1 MRGDRDLRYFTDT
14 EGGSSGSPVLND
26 EWKVVALH
34 RGSAFAK
41 GVDYQGRS
49 TAYINLGTQI
59 HAILA
64 HIQANAPDLAR
75 ELGVNWSKRIKAAYE
90 ITYQPSSPDTS
101 ASVHNTDFGGDYALV
116 SKARHGT
123 FSQVKPPGFWS
134 SPDL

>member
-1 MRGDRDLRYFTDT
+1 MARAGRLAPPLAPAAPIGPITSASYLAVNVVQHPDGKPKRFAIRNNLVTSATDRDLRYFTDT

-41 GVDYQGRS
+41 DVDYQGRS

-75 ELGVNWSKRIKAAYE
+75 ELGVN
-90 ITYQPSSPDTS
+90 
-101 ASVHNTDFGGDYALV
+101 
-116 SKARHGT
+116 
-123 FSQVKPPGFWS
+123 
-134 SPDL
+134 